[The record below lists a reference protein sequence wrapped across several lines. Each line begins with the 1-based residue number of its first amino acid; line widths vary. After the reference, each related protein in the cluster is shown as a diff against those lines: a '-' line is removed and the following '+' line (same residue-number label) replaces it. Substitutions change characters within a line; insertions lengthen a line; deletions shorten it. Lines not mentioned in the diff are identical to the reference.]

1 MNTTLRLHTAEIRSA
16 EIGTLVI
23 PVCEDASI
31 HTDRSVAA
39 LVRRAK
45 GFDGFTGTNGERLS
59 LYDPPRMKIRCLVF
73 LGVGTLEQTDTEVL
87 RSFAGNAVRL
97 AAKRGLP
104 DVWLA
109 APSGRKLG
117 IATEDLLTAILE
129 GAFLGNHRFNRY
141 KADNTEKPVKTV
153 RLVVGDTDA
162 RAFRRLPKRVAAIC
176 RGTLLAR
183 DWVSTP
189 SNDKSP
195 REFARSIQDYAQKAG
210 VNVRLMEA
218 AELKRRKFGA
228 LLAVAAGSDNA
239 PVMALLE
246 YRPRK
251 PKQTVALVGKGVT
264 FDTGGINL
272 KPTGSLED
280 MKMDMAGA
288 AAVAGALIAA
298 AETKP
303 DVRLIGAVPLV
314 ENMISGAAF
323 RPGDIVTSYTGKTV
337 EVGNTDAEGRLILID
352 ALAYVIKQYKPEV
365 LIDMATLTG
374 ACLVALGEHI
384 AGVFSPDDELAEMI
398 LRAGESTHERC
409 WRLPLPEDYKEK
421 LKSDFADLRNI
432 GRSRWGGAIL
442 AALFLSEFVDKTRWA
457 HIDIAGPAYVKKAT
471 AYCEA
476 GGTGFGVRLVF
487 DLLDRL

>member
-1 MNTTLRLHTAEIRSA
+1 MNTVLKLHAVDVRKA
-16 EIGTLVI
+16 DIGTLVI
-23 PVCEDASI
+23 PVCEDAAI
-31 HTDRSVAA
+31 HSDRTVAA
-39 LVRRAK
+39 LVRKAK
-45 GFDGFTGTNGERLS
+45 SYDEFTGTSGKRLS
-59 LYDPPRMKIRCLVF
+59 LYDPPRMNARRLVF
-73 LGVGTLEQTDTEVL
+73 LGLGALDRMDLEVF
-87 RSFAGNAVRL
+87 RGFSGKAVHL
-97 AAKRGLP
+97 AAKRGLS

-109 APSGRKLG
+109 VPTASKPS
-117 IATEDLLTAILE
+117 IASESLLTAILE
-129 GAFLGNHRFNRY
+129 GAYLGNHRFNRY
-141 KADNTEKPVKTV
+141 KADQPEKPVKTV
-153 RLVVGDTDA
+153 HFIVGDADA
-162 RAFRRLPKRVAAIC
+162 KAFRRLPKRVSAIC

-195 REFARSIQDYAQKAG
+195 REFARSIQKYGEKAG
-210 VNVRLMEA
+210 LKVRLMDATEM
-218 AELKRRKFGA
+218 KRRKFGA
-228 LLAVAAGSDNA
+228 LMAVAAGSHKR
-239 PVMALLE
+239 PVMAILE

-251 PKQTVALVGKGVT
+251 SRQTVALVGKGVT
-264 FDTGGINL
+264 FDSGGINL

-298 AETKP
+298 AETRP

-314 ENMISGAAF
+314 ENMVSGEAF

-337 EVGNTDAEGRLILID
+337 EIGNTDAEGRLILID
-352 ALAYVIKQYKPEV
+352 AMAYVIKQYKPDV

-384 AGVFSPDDELAEMI
+384 AGVFSPDDELANLI
-398 LRAGESTHERC
+398 LRSGESTHERC
-409 WRLPLPEDYKEK
+409 WRLPLPEDYKDK

-432 GRSRWGGAIL
+432 GKSRWGGAIL
-442 AALFLSEFVDKTRWA
+442 AALFLSEFVDTTRWA
-457 HIDIAGPAYVKKAT
+457 HIDIAGPAYIKKAT

>member
-1 MNTTLRLHTAEIRSA
+1 MNTTLRLNAVDIRKA
-16 EIGTLVI
+16 DIGTLVI
-23 PVCEDASI
+23 PVCEDSAI

-39 LVRRAK
+39 LVRKAK
-45 GFDGFTGTNGERLS
+45 DFDEFTGKSGDRLS
-59 LYDPPRMKIRCLVF
+59 LYDPPRMKLRRLVF
-73 LGVGTLEQTDTEVL
+73 IGLGKLEGINSEAL
-87 RSFAGNAVRL
+87 RSFGGKAVRL
-97 AAKRGLP
+97 ATKRGSSQ
-104 DVWLA
+104 VWLA

-117 IATEDLLTAILE
+117 IETEPLLAAVLE
-129 GAFLGNHRFNRY
+129 GAYLGNHRFNRY
-141 KADNTEKPVKTV
+141 KEDKTEKPVKTV
-153 RLVVGDTDA
+153 HLIVSDA
-162 RAFRRLPKRVAAIC
+162 DAKSFRRLPKRVSAIC

-195 REFARSIQDYAQKAG
+195 REFARSIQEYAENAG
-210 VNVRLMEA
+210 LNVRLMNATEMR
-218 AELKRRKFGA
+218 RRKFGA
-228 LLAVAAGSDNA
+228 LLAVAAGSHNP
-239 PVMALLE
+239 PVMPILE
-246 YRPRK
+246 YRPKK

-264 FDTGGINL
+264 FDSGGLNL

-303 DVRLIGAVPLV
+303 NVRLIGAVPLV
-314 ENMISGAAF
+314 ENMVSGAAF
-323 RPGDIVTSYTGKTV
+323 RPGDIVRSYTGKTV

-352 ALAYVIKQYKPEV
+352 ALAYVIKQYKPDV

-374 ACLVALGEHI
+374 ACLIALGEHI
-384 AGVFSPDDELAEMI
+384 AGVFSPDDELADGI

-432 GRSRWGGAIL
+432 GKSRWGGAIL
-442 AALFLSEFVDKTRWA
+442 AALFLSDFVDNTRWA
-457 HIDIAGPAYVKKAT
+457 HIDIAGPAYAKKAT

-476 GGTGFGVRLVF
+476 GGTGFGVRLVS

>member
-1 MNTTLRLHTAEIRSA
+1 VNTALRLNAVDIRSA
-16 EIGTLVI
+16 DIGTLVI
-23 PVCEDASI
+23 PVCEDETI
-31 HTDRSVAA
+31 HSDRSIAA

-45 GFDGFTGTNGERLS
+45 GFDEFTGKTGDRLS
-59 LYDPPRMKIRCLVF
+59 LYDPPRLKQRRLVF
-73 LGVGTLEQTDTEVL
+73 MGLGKMDGIHADVF
-87 RSFAGNAVRL
+87 RRFAGKAVRL
-97 AAKRGLP
+97 ATKRGLAE
-104 DVWLA
+104 VWLA
-109 APSGRKLG
+109 VPSGRKLG
-117 IATEDLLTAILE
+117 IDRAPLLTAILE
-129 GAFLGNHRFNRY
+129 GAYLGNHRFNRY
-141 KADNTEKPVKTV
+141 KADNTENPVKTV
-153 RLVVGDTDA
+153 RLIVPDA
-162 RAFRRLPKRVAAIC
+162 DAKAFRRLPKRVAAIC

-195 REFARSIQDYAQKAG
+195 REFARSIQGHAEKAG
-210 VNVRLMEA
+210 LKVRLMDAGEMR
-218 AELKRRKFGA
+218 RRKFGA
-228 LLAVAAGSDNA
+228 LLAVAAGSHNR
-239 PVMALLE
+239 PVMAILE
-246 YRPRK
+246 YRPPK

-264 FDTGGINL
+264 FDSGGINL
-272 KPTGSLED
+272 KPTGSVED
-280 MKMDMAGA
+280 MKMDMAGG

-303 DVRLIGAVPLV
+303 KVRLIGAVPLV
-314 ENMISGAAF
+314 ENMVSGAAF

-384 AGVFSPDDELAEMI
+384 AGLFSPDDELAEGI
-398 LRAGESTHERC
+398 LRAGDSTHERC

-457 HIDIAGPAYVKKAT
+457 HIDIAGPAYVKKAN

>member
-1 MNTTLRLHTAEIRSA
+1 MNTVLRLHAVDVRNA
-16 EIGTLVI
+16 DIGTLVI
-23 PVCEDASI
+23 PVCEDAAI
-31 HTDRSVAA
+31 HSDRTVAA
-39 LVRRAK
+39 LVRKAK
-45 GFDGFTGTNGERLS
+45 GYDEFSGKSGERLG
-59 LYDPPRMKIRCLVF
+59 LYDPPRVKIRRLVF
-73 LGVGTLEQTDTEVL
+73 LGVGPLNRLDAEVL
-87 RSFAGNAVRL
+87 RTFSGNAVHL
-97 AAKRGLP
+97 AAKRGLS

-109 APSGRKLG
+109 PPNGRKLG
-117 IATEDLLTAILE
+117 MPAEMRLTAIME
-129 GAFLGNHRFNRY
+129 GAYLGNHRFNRY
-141 KADNTEKPVKTV
+141 KAENPEKPVKTI
-153 RLVVGDTDA
+153 RFVVTEADTK
-162 RAFRRLPKRVAAIC
+162 AFRRLPKRVAAIC

-195 REFARSIQDYAQKAG
+195 REFARSIQKFGEKAG
-210 VNVRLMEA
+210 LNVRLMDA
-218 AELKRRKFGA
+218 AEMKRRKFGA
-228 LLAVAAGSDNA
+228 LLAVAAGSHNR
-239 PVMALLE
+239 PVMAILE

-251 PKQTVALVGKGVT
+251 PRQTVALVGKGVT
-264 FDTGGINL
+264 FDSGGINL

-298 AETKP
+298 AETRP

-314 ENMISGAAF
+314 ENMVSGAAF

-352 ALAYVIKQYKPEV
+352 ALAYVIKQHKPDV

-374 ACLVALGEHI
+374 ACLIALGEHI
-384 AGVFSPDDELAEMI
+384 AGVFSPDDELADLI
-398 LRAGESTHERC
+398 LRAGETTHERC
-409 WRLPLPEDYKEK
+409 WRLPLPEDYIKK

-442 AALFLSEFVDKTRWA
+442 AALFLSEFVENTRWA
-457 HIDIAGPAYVKKAT
+457 HIDIAGPAYIKKAT